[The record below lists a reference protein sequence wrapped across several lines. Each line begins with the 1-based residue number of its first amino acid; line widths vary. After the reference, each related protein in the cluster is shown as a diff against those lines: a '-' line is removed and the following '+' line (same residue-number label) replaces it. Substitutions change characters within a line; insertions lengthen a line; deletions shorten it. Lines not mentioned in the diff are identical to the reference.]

1 MPLDWKPLSGMPVR
15 KFLPLL
21 RNAVEATPDRS
32 DIKVQLARA
41 LLEAGETSEAIDL
54 LKPHLSDP
62 DAAPQL
68 LFCLGQA
75 AVAQGDDPLALTAL
89 RSAATKGAE
98 DAIDVL
104 ASTLRRLGCE
114 DEGIE
119 TALDALNRRPESTE
133 PLRFLATALCA
144 RGELERLWN
153 LCLDLRARGAHGG
166 WLAAVMASVAALL
179 GRDDE
184 LGRYMDRSKWFLA
197 TRLAVSDDF
206 NRSLAREILA
216 DRYARPMKEGALHGA
231 GARVDHL
238 QRSSNPHT
246 KELLDRIRAA
256 IDSYVA
262 EREFFSDDP
271 MMAQRP
277 AAVSIKS
284 WSLAVHDDGH
294 ASWHVHPGG
303 WLSGVYY
310 VEVPRLEPAG
320 AGHPGAIEFGPLPF
334 GPHPDALAAHR
345 WRVMPTPGLMVA
357 FPSHYAHRTRPT
369 GVKALRISIAFDVLS
384 ANAAD
389 DAKRSD

>member
-1 MPLDWKPLSGMPVR
+1 VPLDWKPLSAAPVK

-21 RNAVEATPDRS
+21 RKAAEAAPDRS
-32 DIKVQLARA
+32 DIKAQPARA
-41 LLEAGETSEAIDL
+41 LIEARETSEAIDL
-54 LKPHLSDP
+54 LKHHLSDP

-75 AVAQGDDPLALTAL
+75 AVAAGDDPLALKAL
-89 RSAATKGAE
+89 RSAATKGAD
-98 DAIDVL
+98 DAVDVL
-104 ASTLRRLGCE
+104 ASTLRRLGRE
-114 DEGIE
+114 DEAIE
-119 TALDALNRRPESTE
+119 TAIEALNRRPRNTE

-144 RGELERLWN
+144 RGELERLWC

-166 WLAAVMASVAALL
+166 WLAAVMASLAAML

-184 LGRYMDRSKWFLA
+184 LGRYMDRSRWFLA

-216 DRYARPMKEGALHGA
+216 DKDARPMKEGALHGT
-231 GARVDHL
+231 GARIDHL

-246 KELLDRIRAA
+246 RELLDRIRAT
-256 IDSYVA
+256 IDGYVA
-262 EREFFSDDP
+262 EREVFADDP
-271 MMAQRP
+271 MMAGRP

-284 WSLAVHDDGH
+284 WSLAVYDDGH

-310 VEVPRLEPAG
+310 AEVPTFESAG

-345 WRVMPTPGLMVA
+345 WRVMPTPGLVVV

-369 GVKALRISIAFDVLS
+369 GVKALRISIPFDVMP
-384 ANAAD
+384 ADAA
-389 DAKRSD
+389 ARRH